1 LPGEEGANLPQPN
14 QVNPLSL
21 ALKVFGGSLA
31 VIIRSRKIELTFPS
45 KSPLS
50 PLFQRGK
57 FPPFEREV
65 RRDLLK
71 DVVAIMRL
79 LIISGVKKF
88 RKGELA
94 NGN

>member
-31 VIIRSRKIELTFPS
+31 VMDT
-45 KSPLS
+45 
-50 PLFQRGK
+50 G
-57 FPPFEREV
+57 
-65 RRDLLK
+65 
-71 DVVAIMRL
+71 A
-79 LIISGVKKF
+79 KKF